1 MTFLLSKEYCWINLC
16 SRFLTFGMNSWTKTE
31 LCCRLRIE
39 RVMSIKYMYMQ
50 VPFFFEGGGLGMVQ
64 FNTQCVLLLTTPVLK
79 ICNFVYS
86 EQIAHQDNYS
96 LLCTLYLWYAKV

>member
-1 MTFLLSKEYCWINLC
+1 
-16 SRFLTFGMNSWTKTE
+16 MNSWTKTE

>member
-1 MTFLLSKEYCWINLC
+1 
-16 SRFLTFGMNSWTKTE
+16 MNSWTKTE
-31 LCCRLRIE
+31 LCCRLRLE

-50 VPFFFEGGGLGMVQ
+50 VPSFFRGELGMVQ
-64 FNTQCVLLLTTPVLK
+64 FNTQCVLLVTTSDLK
-79 ICNFVYS
+79 LCNFVYS